1 MILHICEDNRFAAM
15 AKNQFDS
22 LEGNRHIYL
31 INSSTDRL
39 THFSK
44 GRDII
49 IKKGG
54 TSSHFSFVQS
64 KEWKAIIFHN
74 CNQKYK
80 WQIINKTSVNT
91 KIIWLSW
98 GSDIYMLPKFRNK
111 LYKKKTQRLLN
122 RINSKI
128 FNVDID
134 YIFRIVLGKYKKQI
148 KAYNRIDYCAP
159 VIKQDLELLNR
170 EYNLKIKSANF
181 SYGDLNY
188 YLGEDTN
195 RLINGNNILIGNSA
209 DFSNNHV
216 EAFELIKDVELNNSK
231 IIVPLSYGGNK
242 KYSEEIQKI
251 GRKLLS
257 NNLSPLTNLIPLDDY
272 RELLF
277 SCSVAIMN
285 HTRQQAL
292 GNIIML
298 LWMGVKIFFDESNPV
313 YLHFLN
319 NNILVYKTTEIIV
332 ERDSFLKPMNKE
344 DVINNRKGLLMLYS
358 KESVEAK
365 TKEIVRLIDSQSALI
380 V

>member
-22 LEGNRHIYL
+22 LDKNRHIYL
-31 INSSTDRL
+31 INSSTDYL
-39 THFSK
+39 SYFS
-44 GRDII
+44 IENNVI

-54 TSSHFSFVQS
+54 TKDHLSFVKS
-64 KEWKAIIFHN
+64 RNWEAIIFHN

-80 WQIINKTSVNT
+80 WQIINQISENT

-111 LYKKKTQRLLN
+111 LYKKETQRLLN

-128 FNVDID
+128 FNLD
-134 YIFRIVLGKYKKQI
+134 YISRIVLGKYKKQI

-159 VIKQDLELLNR
+159 VIKQDLELING
-170 EYNLKIKSANF
+170 EYNLKIKLANF
-181 SYGDLNY
+181 SYGDLKY
-188 YLGEDTN
+188 YLGKDIEKT
-195 RLINGNNILIGNSA
+195 IAGNNILIGNSA

-216 EAFELIKDVELNNSK
+216 EAFDLIKDIKLNNSK
-231 IIVPLSYGGNK
+231 IIVPLSYGGNTR
-242 KYSEEIQKI
+242 YSEEVQKI

-257 NNLSPLTNLIPLDDY
+257 NDFNPLTNLIPLDDY

-313 YLHFLN
+313 YLHFIN
-319 NNILVYKTTEIIV
+319 NNILVYKTTEIIGM
-332 ERDSFLKPMNKE
+332 RDSFLKPMNKE
-344 DVINNRKGLLMLYS
+344 GVINNRKGLLVLYS
-358 KESVEAK
+358 KKSVEAK
-365 TKEIVRLIDSQSALI
+365 TKEVVSLIDL
-380 V
+380 